1 MQIVLSIVLFLLVYS
16 CAHSNKPEQQKQNAG
31 DSISGVINNFLA
43 EKEHHIQQ
51 QDTATATI
59 PEATQAET
67 KNGSQLDIDK
77 TIQKIDVSAN
87 LYVED
92 WIDFFSRRDSE
103 RFVRMLERGSV
114 YKEVVQN
121 ILAENGLP
129 KELFYLAMIESGF
142 VTHAKSRARAVGVW
156 QFMKGTSKR
165 YGLSTNGHVDERRD
179 PIRATEAAAKYLR
192 ELYEVFQSWDLALAA
207 YNCGEHRVLGA
218 VMRGG
223 TRDFWKLY
231 EKGLLPKETRN
242 YVPKFR
248 AAVLV
253 GENPSQYG
261 IDVKVP
267 AVIYPDLEAV
277 EVPSPVSL
285 TEVALRAGM
294 DVTDIKKYNPH
305 LTGGMT
311 PPQYDRYE
319 VWVPTP
325 QAKVLTPQVNTI
337 PKMRVSAR
345 VQRENFEE
353 KYYHVVRPGDNLSNL
368 ARRYKQS
375 VSHLKEIN
383 NLSSNRLYAGQKL
396 RISVKSYH
404 VSSVAAQKISNKKA
418 RYVASNRPRLH
429 LHRVKRGETLS
440 GISRRFG
447 VPVKTIKEINR
458 IARGQIFAGQTV
470 KIPL

>member
-1 MQIVLSIVLFLLVYS
+1 MYS
-16 CAHSNKPEQQKQNAG
+16 CAHSKKAEPQKPEVG
-31 DSISGVINNFLA
+31 DGVSGVINNFLSVKENYIQKQDAGNAPEVAPA
-43 EKEHHIQQ
+43 EV
-51 QDTATATI
+51 
-59 PEATQAET
+59 
-67 KNGSQLDIDK
+67 KNESAAAVDVDK
-77 TIQKIDVSAN
+77 AIQKIDVSSNAH
-87 LYVED
+87 VED
-92 WIDFFSRRDSE
+92 WIDFFARRDRE
-103 RFVRMLERGSV
+103 RFMRMLERGSV

-121 ILAENGLP
+121 ILIENGLP

-156 QFMKGTSKR
+156 QFMQGTSKR

-231 EKGLLPKETRN
+231 EKGLLPKETRS

-248 AAVLV
+248 AALLV
-253 GENPSQYG
+253 GENPAQYG

-267 AVIYPDLEAV
+267 MVIYPDLEAV

-285 TEVALRAGM
+285 SEVARRAGM
-294 DVTDIKKYNPH
+294 DVEDIKKYNPH

-319 VWVPTP
+319 VWVPTS
-325 QAKVLTPQVNTI
+325 QAKVLMPQVDTI
-337 PKMRVSAR
+337 PRMRVTTR

-353 KYYHVVRPGDNLSNL
+353 KYYHLVRSGDNLSNL

-375 VSHLKEIN
+375 VSHLKNIN
-383 NLSSNRLYAGQKL
+383 NLASNRIYPGQKL

-404 VSSVAAQKISNKKA
+404 VNTIVVQKAPTKKG
-418 RYVASNRPRLH
+418 RNLASGNRPRLH
-429 LHRVKRGETLS
+429 LYKVRKGETLH
-440 GISRRFG
+440 GIARRFG
-447 VPVKTIKEINR
+447 VPVKTIKDANR

>member
-1 MQIVLSIVLFLLVYS
+1 MKIVLSIVLFLFLFS
-16 CAHSNKPEQQKQNAG
+16 CAHKDRSNPQERNVSE
-31 DSISGVINNFLA
+31 SIPGVINNFLT
-43 EKEHHIQQ
+43 EKENRVQK
-51 QDTATATI
+51 QDAASST
-59 PEATQAET
+59 EVSQVEMKAEL
-67 KNGSQLDIDK
+67 QLDVDK
-77 TIQKIDVSAN
+77 TIQKIDVGSNAQ
-87 LYVED
+87 VED
-92 WIDFFSRRDSE
+92 WIDFFARRDRE
-103 RFVRMLERGSV
+103 RFIRMLERGSA

-121 ILAENGLP
+121 ILIENGLP
-129 KELFYLAMIESGF
+129 KELFYLALIESGF

-156 QFMKGTSKR
+156 QFMQGTSKR

-253 GENPSQYG
+253 GENPGQYG

-267 AVIYPDLEAV
+267 MVIYPDLEAV

-285 TEVALRAGM
+285 AEVARRVGM
-294 DVTDIKKYNPH
+294 DVEDIKKYNPH
-305 LTGGMT
+305 LSGGIT

-319 VWVPTP
+319 VWLPTSQAKILTP
-325 QAKVLTPQVNTI
+325 QADTI
-337 PKMRVSAR
+337 PKIKVITK
-345 VQRENFEE
+345 VKRENFEE
-353 KYYHVVRPGDNLSNL
+353 KYYHHVRTGDNLSTL

-375 VSHLKEIN
+375 VSHLKSIN
-383 NLSSNRLYAGQKL
+383 NLSSNRLYVGQKL

-404 VSSVAAQKISNKKA
+404 VNT
-418 RYVASNRPRLH
+418 VASQKVTSKKTRHIASGTRPRIYLH
-429 LHRVKRGETLS
+429 KVKRGETLHALA
-440 GISRRFG
+440 RRFG
-447 VPVKTIKEINR
+447 VTVKTIKDANR